1 MKEEKFKFEL
11 MKSFHEQFA
20 QNQNHH
26 QNLFIQVVSILLTVI
41 IGFGYTLFNFKATG
55 ESNNNSTIGLFE
67 FTCAFA
73 ISEIILSLGIALV
86 SNMALG
92 YRRDQ
97 LMNTRIREAAKITVD
112 SETDKENKKEVEKVL
127 LEKLR
132 TNFEHN
138 NLRVRTGY
146 EIIKAFLK
154 PNIIFNKW
162 ILHSRWWPDYL
173 VRFFKRGKVKFSEEI
188 HVPPVTSGKGQK
200 LLATEENTIVHY
212 NFQTISQF
220 IERFNRYSDI
230 ESEQLISKGY
240 DLDWKD
246 IIFRPA
252 NEFFSRFFAG
262 DGYKDGLHG
271 LVLSLLQAFSEFVV
285 YLKIWEKDGFKENSI
300 PEIENVFKKVAHD
313 FYFWQG
319 KSTSGLF
326 MRIRLKIKSKI

>member
-1 MKEEKFKFEL
+1 MKISTVINTYNEEKNIGRCLESIKNFSEEIIVVDMHSTDKTVEIAKKFKAKIF
-11 MKSFHEQFA
+11 FHEYTRYVEPARNFA
-20 QNQNHH
+20 
-26 QNLFIQVVSILLTVI
+26 LS
-41 IGFGYTLFNFKATG
+41 KATG
-55 ESNNNSTIGLFE
+55 DWILLLDADEELSQSLFKE
-67 FTCAFA
+67 L
-73 ISEIILSLGIALV
+73 IKIAKE
-86 SNMALG
+86 N
-92 YRRDQ
+92 
-97 LMNTRIREAAKITVD
+97 TVD
-112 SETDKENKKEVEKVL
+112 FVEIPRK
-127 LEKLR
+127 
-132 TNFEHN
+132 
-138 NLRVRTGY
+138 
-146 EIIKAFLK
+146 
-154 PNIIFNKW
+154 NIIFNKW

>member
-1 MKEEKFKFEL
+1 MKISTVINTYNEEKNIGRCLESIKNFSEEIIVVDMHSTDKTVKIAKKFKAKIF
-11 MKSFHEQFA
+11 FHEYTRYVEPARNFA
-20 QNQNHH
+20 
-26 QNLFIQVVSILLTVI
+26 LS
-41 IGFGYTLFNFKATG
+41 KATG
-55 ESNNNSTIGLFE
+55 DWILLLDADEELSQSLFKE
-67 FTCAFA
+67 L
-73 ISEIILSLGIALV
+73 IKIAKE
-86 SNMALG
+86 N
-92 YRRDQ
+92 
-97 LMNTRIREAAKITVD
+97 TVD
-112 SETDKENKKEVEKVL
+112 FVEIPRK
-127 LEKLR
+127 
-132 TNFEHN
+132 
-138 NLRVRTGY
+138 
-146 EIIKAFLK
+146 
-154 PNIIFNKW
+154 NIIFNKW

>member
-112 SETDKENKKEVEKVL
+112 SETDKENKNEVEKVNYKIFASSYNPMKNYFNKVYNENKSMRIDWMPNFHIIFSITIITIQFL
-127 LEKLR
+127 VVLIYFTKLAIA
-132 TNFEHN
+132 N
-138 NLRVRTGY
+138 
-146 EIIKAFLK
+146 FLK
-154 PNIIFNKW
+154 YSENSIF
-162 ILHSRWWPDYL
+162 DYSSL
-173 VRFFKRGKVKFSEEI
+173 ISIVGIVSCCFSFWLIHHFHNTLRKFYLNNGMQDLI
-188 HVPPVTSGKGQK
+188 
-200 LLATEENTIVHY
+200 N
-212 NFQTISQF
+212 
-220 IERFNRYSDI
+220 NRYSN
-230 ESEQLISKGY
+230 G
-240 DLDWKD
+240 
-246 IIFRPA
+246 
-252 NEFFSRFFAG
+252 
-262 DGYKDGLHG
+262 
-271 LVLSLLQAFSEFVV
+271 
-285 YLKIWEKDGFKENSI
+285 
-300 PEIENVFKKVAHD
+300 
-313 FYFWQG
+313 
-319 KSTSGLF
+319 
-326 MRIRLKIKSKI
+326 